1 MSRTILSIVPY
12 IQLTSLLYL
21 NVSDFLS
28 MPHFLFTL
36 VAAVDVFHALILLL
50 SEYFS
55 SGMGIAEAMTFHRNR
70 LEMSDDF
77 TESVL
82 ADATKNPK
90 YRTVVYW
97 HTTWLQFTTADLG
110 PLTQST
116 VTSVCVQSIT
126 LVE

>member
-1 MSRTILSIVPY
+1 
-12 IQLTSLLYL
+12 
-21 NVSDFLS
+21 
-28 MPHFLFTL
+28 
-36 VAAVDVFHALILLL
+36 
-50 SEYFS
+50 
-55 SGMGIAEAMTFHRNR
+55 MGIAEAMTFHRNR

-110 PLTQST
+110 PLTQAT
-116 VTSVCVQSIT
+116 VTSVCVQSVTMVCLQLRSI
-126 LVE
+126 LIFSRPFEQQSFCS